1 MPASRMMVQGIDFGV
16 VRAEFDLPGA
26 FSAAAQAEAENAVDR
41 FSAGRVDETG
51 IAFVTIDPPGS
62 MDLDQAV
69 HIEKTSTGYVVHYAI
84 ADVAAVVTPGG
95 ALDIETRK
103 RGQTF
108 YLPDGSV
115 PLHPRALSEGSASLL
130 PDVVRPA
137 VLWRIELDAQ
147 AEPTSWQVRRALVKS
162 VARLDYSTVQCD
174 ADSGTLHP
182 SIAALPEFG
191 RLRSAS
197 AVARGAIELKLP
209 EQSVVREQPEDE
221 SPVRWRIELEP
232 RTEADDWNAEVSLLT
247 GMCAGRMMID
257 AGIGLLRTLPPAETS
272 AVQTL
277 RRTAVA
283 LGITWPEGQSVGQIL
298 AGLDS
303 NEPSTMALM
312 SVAPSLLRGAD
323 YAAFDGQLPELT
335 VHAGIGAPYAHVT
348 APLRRLSDRF
358 STEVCLAITA
368 GTPVPE
374 WARTALPELPDIM
387 SGSDSL
393 ANKVDRACI
402 DLTEST
408 LLDGRV
414 GEVFDAVVMRAK
426 DGKRS
431 AEVFVPSVAVIA
443 KCVGTPDDG
452 ERAKVRLTA
461 VDTVKRTVE
470 FTFPA

>member
-26 FSAAAQAEAENAVDR
+26 FSAAAQADAENAVDR
-41 FSAGRVDETG
+41 FGAGRVDETG

-137 VLWRIELDAQ
+137 ALWRIELDAQ
-147 AEPTSWQVRRALVKS
+147 AEPTSWQVKRALVKS
-162 VARLDYSTVQCD
+162 VARLDYSTVQRD
-174 ADSGTLHP
+174 ADAGTLHP
-182 SIAALPEFG
+182 SIALLPEFG
-191 RLRSAS
+191 RLRSVS

-209 EQSVVREQPEDE
+209 EQSVVRDQSEDE
-221 SPVRWRIELEP
+221 SSARWRIELEP

-257 AGIGLLRTLPPAETS
+257 AGIGLLRTLPPAEES
-272 AVQTL
+272 AVRTL

-323 YAAFDGQLPELT
+323 YAAFDGRLPELT
-335 VHAGIGAPYAHVT
+335 VHAGDRSALRSRDCSAAPAVRSFQHRGVSGDHSWYAGTGMGAHCTSRAARHHEWVRLAGEQGRPCVHRSDRVHA
-348 APLRRLSDRF
+348 ARRPGRRGLRRSGDARQGRKALGGS
-358 STEVCLAITA
+358 VC
-368 GTPVPE
+368 PVGRGDCE
-374 WARTALPELPDIM
+374 MRRNAR
-387 SGSDSL
+387 
-393 ANKVDRACI
+393 R
-402 DLTEST
+402 
-408 LLDGRV
+408 R
-414 GEVFDAVVMRAK
+414 
-426 DGKRS
+426 
-431 AEVFVPSVAVIA
+431 
-443 KCVGTPDDG
+443 
-452 ERAKVRLTA
+452 
-461 VDTVKRTVE
+461 
-470 FTFPA
+470 

>member
-1 MPASRMMVQGIDFGV
+1 
-16 VRAEFDLPGA
+16 VRD
-26 FSAAAQAEAENAVDR
+26 
-41 FSAGRVDETG
+41 
-51 IAFVTIDPPGS
+51 
-62 MDLDQAV
+62 
-69 HIEKTSTGYVVHYAI
+69 
-84 ADVAAVVTPGG
+84 
-95 ALDIETRK
+95 
-103 RGQTF
+103 
-108 YLPDGSV
+108 
-115 PLHPRALSEGSASLL
+115 
-130 PDVVRPA
+130 
-137 VLWRIELDAQ
+137 
-147 AEPTSWQVRRALVKS
+147 
-162 VARLDYSTVQCD
+162 
-174 ADSGTLHP
+174 
-182 SIAALPEFG
+182 
-191 RLRSAS
+191 
-197 AVARGAIELKLP
+197 
-209 EQSVVREQPEDE
+209 QPEDE
-221 SPVRWRIELEP
+221 SSARWRIELEP

-257 AGIGLLRTLPPAETS
+257 AGIGLLRTLPPAEES
-272 AVQTL
+272 AVRTL

-283 LGITWPEGQSVGQIL
+283 LGITWPEGRSVGQIL

-335 VHAGIGAPYAHVT
+335 VHSGIGAPYAHVT

-374 WARTALPELPDIM
+374 WVRTALPELPDIM

>member
-26 FSAAAQAEAENAVDR
+26 FSAAAQADAENAVDR
-41 FSAGRVDETG
+41 FGAGRVDETG

-137 VLWRIELDAQ
+137 ALWRIELDAQ
-147 AEPTSWQVRRALVKS
+147 AEPTSWQVKRALVKS
-162 VARLDYSTVQCD
+162 VARLDYSTVQRD
-174 ADSGTLHP
+174 ADAGTLHP
-182 SIAALPEFG
+182 SIALLPEFG
-191 RLRSAS
+191 RLRSVS

-209 EQSVVREQPEDE
+209 EQSVVRDQSEDE
-221 SPVRWRIELEP
+221 SSARWRIELEP

-257 AGIGLLRTLPPAETS
+257 AGIGLLRTLPPAEES
-272 AVQTL
+272 AVRTL

-283 LGITWPEGQSVGQIL
+283 LGITWPEGQSVG
-298 AGLDS
+298 
-303 NEPSTMALM
+303 
-312 SVAPSLLRGAD
+312 
-323 YAAFDGQLPELT
+323 
-335 VHAGIGAPYAHVT
+335 
-348 APLRRLSDRF
+348 RF
-358 STEVCLAITA
+358 
-368 GTPVPE
+368 
-374 WARTALPELPDIM
+374 LPDSIPT
-387 SGSDSL
+387 S
-393 ANKVDRACI
+393 R
-402 DLTEST
+402 
-408 LLDGRV
+408 R
-414 GEVFDAVVMRAK
+414 RW
-426 DGKRS
+426 R
-431 AEVFVPSVAVIA
+431 
-443 KCVGTPDDG
+443 
-452 ERAKVRLTA
+452 
-461 VDTVKRTVE
+461 
-470 FTFPA
+470 